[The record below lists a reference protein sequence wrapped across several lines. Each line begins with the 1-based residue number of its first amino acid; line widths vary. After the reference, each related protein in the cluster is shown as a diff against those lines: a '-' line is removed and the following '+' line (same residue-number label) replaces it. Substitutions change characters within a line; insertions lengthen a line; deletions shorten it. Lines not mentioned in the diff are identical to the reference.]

1 MDIIK
6 NINSILNS
14 FSSNFKSEGYKL
26 LNSISNIDMEIFQ
39 KNPLKLLYSEKNI
52 QNYILIINVLITSV
66 VIYYAFKY
74 ILSLY
79 SNVTIS
85 NMYKNLLKVIMVMIV
100 CINSLD
106 ICKYIVKINSKIS
119 KVEDTFLKELYN
131 DDLNYNYL
139 EENIDTLEDFFKSSN
154 KTGINGMK
162 DIVVCSY
169 VMAIIVFL
177 SARYVIVVICILVS
191 PLAFFGLII
200 DKNIFRK
207 WLKLFLYN
215 LLLQNINKI
224 IIFIPLSSKSE
235 KGIFPAILIGSLVI
249 MYNVDKKV
257 IK

>member
-1 MDIIK
+1 
-6 NINSILNS
+6 
-14 FSSNFKSEGYKL
+14 
-26 LNSISNIDMEIFQ
+26 
-39 KNPLKLLYSEKNI
+39 
-52 QNYILIINVLITSV
+52 
-66 VIYYAFKY
+66 
-74 ILSLY
+74 
-79 SNVTIS
+79 
-85 NMYKNLLKVIMVMIV
+85 
-100 CINSLD
+100 
-106 ICKYIVKINSKIS
+106 
-119 KVEDTFLKELYN
+119 
-131 DDLNYNYL
+131 
-139 EENIDTLEDFFKSSN
+139 
-154 KTGINGMK
+154 
-162 DIVVCSY
+162 
-169 VMAIIVFL
+169 MAIIVFL